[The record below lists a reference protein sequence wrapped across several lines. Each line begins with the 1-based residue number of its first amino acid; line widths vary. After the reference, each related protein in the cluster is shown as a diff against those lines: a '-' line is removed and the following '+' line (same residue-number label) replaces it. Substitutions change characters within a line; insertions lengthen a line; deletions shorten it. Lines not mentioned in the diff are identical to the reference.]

1 MRLAG
6 KTACLLFLFILI
18 SPLYAEPEPQPSLK
32 GEGSPPEPQPSL
44 KGEGS
49 PPEPQPQPS
58 SEGEGSPP
66 NDVFFLE
73 ELFIFEGAFS
83 FDEFLMGEKTLPDE
97 DTLLDEETL
106 PEPQPSLKGEGSP
119 PAEETLLAEKTLPS
133 KETFSAPQPSMATPS
148 PDAGQWSGEGS
159 LPAEESRSGEET
171 LLSEEII
178 PNEETLLAEDT
189 FMDDDSFFFEAPPLI
204 FEVPTFEIRSLD
216 TIFPNFSQRQKT
228 MAMNDEGFRNSFVKD
243 DSPTLIPAPDL
254 GIDLLGSVMKKN
266 PSHLIEALAVVPYNE
281 RELDLLDIY
290 NALGRIEK
298 IKDHPASL
306 NGNDFYV
313 FTEST
318 RIESARNRRA
328 VSDPLPAVTLP
339 FSETMHLRLKEI
351 NFGNLFIRGDIS
363 ISVYGITYSMTNF
376 TDVRYFLVP
385 IVRAERFITII
396 YLEPVKEGILIYSMS
411 GFYLPGFI
419 ADSVNLTPNINR
431 RIEIF
436 INWITDGLREQKSAA
451 AD

>member
-18 SPLYAEPEPQPSLK
+18 SPLYAEPSPEPQPDPK
-32 GEGSPPEPQPSL
+32 GEGSPPDEEL
-44 KGEGS
+44 
-49 PPEPQPQPS
+49 PPE
-58 SEGEGSPP
+58 
-66 NDVFFLE
+66 DKFFFLE
-73 ELFIFEGAFS
+73 DSFVFGEAFS
-83 FDEFLMGEKTLPDE
+83 FDGSLIGEETPPGEEALLTEETFSAEEPFLSEESRP
-97 DTLLDEETL
+97 DEETL
-106 PEPQPSLKGEGSP
+106 LSKETLSGEETLFSEKTLSDEKSLSS
-119 PAEETLLAEKTLPS
+119 EETLLAE
-133 KETFSAPQPSMATPS
+133 ETFP
-148 PDAGQWSGEGS
+148 
-159 LPAEESRSGEET
+159 
-171 LLSEEII
+171 
-178 PNEETLLAEDT
+178 
-189 FMDDDSFFFEAPPLI
+189 DDDDFFFEAPPLI
-204 FEVPTFEIRSLD
+204 FEVPVFEIRSLD
-216 TIFPNFSQRQKT
+216 AIFPNFSRSQKR
-228 MAMNDEGFRNSFVKD
+228 MAMSNEGLRHYFVKD
-243 DSPTLIPAPDL
+243 ESPRFIPNPDL

-266 PSHLIEALAVVPYNE
+266 PSHLIEALVVVPYNE
-281 RELDLLDIY
+281 RDFDLLDIY

-419 ADSVNLTPNINR
+419 ADRVNLTPNINR